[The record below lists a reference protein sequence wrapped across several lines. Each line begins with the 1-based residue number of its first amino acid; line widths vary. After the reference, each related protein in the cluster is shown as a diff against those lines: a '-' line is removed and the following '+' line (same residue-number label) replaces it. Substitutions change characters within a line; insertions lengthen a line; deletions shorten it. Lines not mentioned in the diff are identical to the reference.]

1 MLAWLSVWSEVQTC
15 IWPSWCHCHS
25 SSLASVKS
33 RLVLPSWYRL
43 TWVVLDKGPLNGVCV
58 RVTELRFLIQPDTK
72 CHWSKGGDALRLGGN
87 HRSGIELAMHHRLQW
102 FNHLWAHRLRKRDEQ
117 PAYTPHEVWT
127 LYLSSHNYY
136 DHCLHFNGR
145 FPGGPEMSSSHLVS
159 SATTVVL
166 QHSKV
171 KYRIQIEQFAMYTAT
186 LLWELTCHYGITHHY
201 LPCGRGDIPTFTPA
215 EAGTLTSQSDA
226 LTTRPITGFCATHH
240 SKLYTIRWF

>member
-1 MLAWLSVWSEVQTC
+1 MPSVLWRCWFGSRKS
-15 IWPSWCHCHS
+15 IRP
-25 SSLASVKS
+25 VKN
-33 RLVLPSWYRL
+33 
-43 TWVVLDKGPLNGVCV
+43 WVVGCWHGYLSGARCRLAYGPA
-58 RVTELRFLIQPDTK
+58 
-72 CHWSKGGDALRLGGN
+72 DATATHRL
-87 HRSGIELAMHHRLQW
+87 LLQYHRLQW
-102 FNHLWAHRLRKRDEQ
+102 FNHLWAHRLRMRDEQ

-159 SATTVVL
+159 SATTVAL

-215 EAGTLTSQSDA
+215 KAGTLTSQSDA
-226 LTTRPITGFCATHH
+226 LTTRPITGFCATH